1 MGFDEDDLVNYFS
14 KGKYYVPEEAMK
26 KLNQLLF
33 KELGEYC
40 EVCEED
46 RMICVLSPMC
56 PRRILLKVRIQ
67 SGASKDDLPKFCY
80 SQAVNNLRRY
90 MKKLTTLYKPVD
102 ELVYNK
108 DFIDIM
114 FPKLYDKFVSY
125 FNIDVD
131 RIHHLIENSK
141 VPAEKFDIYN
151 LDNQIFRKIINQNK
165 LIREGT
171 FIYNISDNLLLIWY
185 EDAIFISEFSDSSN
199 LTICNAKY
207 DVIVNLKII
216 EVVFQI
222 YCAQYGIIGHSIINS
237 PNQIS
242 LEMKIPISQISEDL
256 LNEESS
262 FFSDLIQKMQ
272 EFFSEIQISHDSD
285 EFMRFSVVYQNVEH
299 FLKRNNLKPLTYN
312 SIDSMIEKISGLK
325 KNEEI
330 IGVK

>member
-1 MGFDEDDLVNYFS
+1 MGFSEDDLVNYLS
-14 KGKYYVPEEAMK
+14 REKNYVPKEAMK

-40 EVCEED
+40 QICEED

-80 SQAVNNLRRY
+80 SQAVNNLKRY

-125 FNIDVD
+125 FNTDID
-131 RIHHLIENSK
+131 RIHQLIENSK
-141 VPAEKFDIYN
+141 VPAEKFDFN
-151 LDNQIFRKIINQNK
+151 LQDNQIFRKIINQNK

-171 FIYNISDNLLLIWY
+171 FIYHITENLLLIWY
-185 EDAIFISEFSDSSN
+185 EDAIFISEFSDNSN
-199 LTICNAKY
+199 LTICNAKH

-216 EVVFQI
+216 QIVFQI
-222 YCAQYGIIGHSIINS
+222 YCAQYGIIGHSILNS

-242 LEMKIPISQISEDL
+242 LEMKVPNLEISQDL
-256 LNEESS
+256 LNDEST
-262 FFSDLIQKMQ
+262 FFSDIIIFLQ
-272 EFFSEIQISHDSD
+272 EFFSEIEISQDSD
-285 EFMRFSVVYQNVEH
+285 NFMRFSIIYQNV
-299 FLKRNNLKPLTYN
+299 
-312 SIDSMIEKISGLK
+312 
-325 KNEEI
+325 
-330 IGVK
+330 

>member
-1 MGFDEDDLVNYFS
+1 MGFNEEDLVNYFS

-40 EVCEED
+40 DVCEED

-80 SQAVNNLRRY
+80 SQAVNNLKRY
-90 MKKLTTLYKPVD
+90 MKKLTTLYQPVD

-114 FPKLYDKFVSY
+114 FPRLYDKFVSY
-125 FNIDVD
+125 FNTDRD
-131 RIHHLIENSK
+131 RIHQLIENSK
-141 VPAEKFDIYN
+141 VPAEKFEIYN
-151 LDNQIFRKIINQNK
+151 FDNQIFRKIIDQNK
-165 LIREGT
+165 LIRDGT
-171 FIYNISDNLLLIWY
+171 FIYSISENLLLVWY
-185 EDAIFISEFSDSSN
+185 EEAIFISEFSDDSN

-222 YCAQYGIIGHSIINS
+222 YCAQYGIIGHSILDS
-237 PNQIS
+237 SNQIS
-242 LEMKIPISQISEDL
+242 LEMKIPMVKISEDL

-262 FFSDLIQKMQ
+262 FFSDLIQNMQ

-285 EFMRFSVVYQNVEH
+285 NFMRFSIVYQKIEH
-299 FLKRNNLKPLTYN
+299 FLKRNKLKPLTYN
-312 SIDSMIEKISGLK
+312 SIESMIKKVSKLK
-325 KNEEI
+325 KKDKEI
-330 IGVK
+330 I

>member
-1 MGFDEDDLVNYFS
+1 MGFSEEDLVNYFS
-14 KGKYYVPEEAMK
+14 KGKYYVPKEAMK

-40 EVCEED
+40 QICEED

-80 SQAVNNLRRY
+80 SQAVNNLKRY

-125 FNIDVD
+125 FNTDID

-141 VPAEKFDIYN
+141 VPAERFDIN
-151 LDNQIFRKIINQNK
+151 SLDNQIFLKIINQNK

-171 FIYNISDNLLLIWY
+171 FIYYISEYLLLIWY
-185 EDAIFISEFSDSSN
+185 EDTIFISNFSENSN
-199 LTICNAKY
+199 LTICNAKN
-207 DVIVNLKII
+207 DVIINLKII
-216 EVVFQI
+216 ELVFQI
-222 YCAQYGIIGHSIINS
+222 YCAQYGITGHSIVDS
-237 PNQIS
+237 TNQIS
-242 LEMKIPISQISEDL
+242 LEMKIAKSQISQDL
-256 LNEESS
+256 LNDESTYI
-262 FFSDLIQKMQ
+262 SDIIQFMQ
-272 EFFSEIQISHDSD
+272 EYFFEIQISQDSD
-285 EFMRFSVVYQNVEH
+285 DFMRFSIIYQNVEH
-299 FLKRNNLKPLTYN
+299 FLKRNKLKPLTYK
-312 SIDSMIEKISGLK
+312 SIHSMIKKIDGLK
-325 KNEEI
+325 NK
-330 IGVK
+330 

>member
-1 MGFDEDDLVNYFS
+1 MGFSEEDLVNYFS
-14 KGKYYVPEEAMK
+14 KGKNYVPKEAMK

-40 EVCEED
+40 QVCEED

-67 SGASKDDLPKFCY
+67 SGANKDDLPKFCY
-80 SQAVNNLRRY
+80 SQAVNNLKRY

-125 FNIDVD
+125 FNTDID
-131 RIHHLIENSK
+131 RIHQLIESSK
-141 VPAEKFDIYN
+141 VPAEKFDIN
-151 LDNQIFRKIINQNK
+151 SLDNQIFRKIINQNK

-171 FIYNISDNLLLIWY
+171 FIYHITENLLLIWY
-185 EDAIFISEFSDSSN
+185 EEAIFISDFSDDSH

-216 EVVFQI
+216 QIVFQI
-222 YCAQYGIIGHSIINS
+222 YCAQYGIIGHSILNS

-242 LEMKIPISQISEDL
+242 LEMKVPNSEISQDL
-256 LNEESS
+256 LDNNSV
-262 FFSDLIQKMQ
+262 FFSEIIIFLQ
-272 EFFSEIQISHDSD
+272 EFFSEIEISQDSD
-285 EFMRFSVVYQNVEH
+285 NFMRFSIIYQNVEH
-299 FLKRNNLKPLTYN
+299 FLKRNMLKPLTYK
-312 SIDSMIEKISGLK
+312 SIESMIEKINGLK
-325 KNEEI
+325 IDKI
-330 IGVK
+330 K

>member
-1 MGFDEDDLVNYFS
+1 MGFSEDDLVNYFS

-40 EVCEED
+40 QICEED

-67 SGASKDDLPKFCY
+67 SGATKDDLPKFCY
-80 SQAVNNLRRY
+80 SQAVNNLKRY

-125 FNIDVD
+125 FNTDAD

-141 VPAEKFDIYN
+141 VPAEKFDMSN

-171 FIYNISDNLLLIWY
+171 FIYNISGNLLLIWY
-185 EDAIFISEFSDSSN
+185 EDAIFISDFSEKSN
-199 LTICNAKY
+199 LTICNAKN

-216 EVVFQI
+216 ELVFQI
-222 YCAQYGIIGHSIINS
+222 YCAQYGIIGHSILDS

-242 LEMKIPISQISEDL
+242 LEMKILKSQISQDL
-256 LNEESS
+256 LNDESS
-262 FFSDLIQKMQ
+262 YISDIIQFMQ
-272 EFFSEIQISHDSD
+272 EYFSEIQIFQDS
-285 EFMRFSVVYQNVEH
+285 ENFMRFSIVYQNIEH
-299 FLKRNNLKPLTYN
+299 FLKRNKLKPLTYK
-312 SIDSMIEKISGLK
+312 SIHSMIKKIDGLK
-325 KNEEI
+325 NK
-330 IGVK
+330 

>member
-1 MGFDEDDLVNYFS
+1 MGFSEEDLVNYFS

-40 EVCEED
+40 QICEED

-80 SQAVNNLRRY
+80 SQAVNNLKRY

-125 FNIDVD
+125 FNNDIN
-131 RIHHLIENSK
+131 RIHQLIENSK
-141 VPAEKFDIYN
+141 VPAEKFDMSN

-171 FIYNISDNLLLIWY
+171 FIYNISENLLLIWY
-185 EDAIFISEFSDSSN
+185 EDAIFISNFSENSN
-199 LTICNAKY
+199 LTICNAKN
-207 DVIVNLKII
+207 DVIINLKII
-216 EVVFQI
+216 ESVFQI
-222 YCAQYGIIGHSIINS
+222 YCAQYGIIGHSILDS

-242 LEMKIPISQISEDL
+242 LEMKITKSQISQDL
-256 LNEESS
+256 LSDESS
-262 FFSDLIQKMQ
+262 YISEIIQFMQ
-272 EFFSEIQISHDSD
+272 EYFSEIQIFQDSKD
-285 EFMRFSVVYQNVEH
+285 FMRFSIVYQNVEH
-299 FLKRNNLKPLTYN
+299 FLKRNKLKPLTYK
-312 SIDSMIEKISGLK
+312 SIHSMIKKINGLK
-325 KNEEI
+325 KKKFRI
-330 IGVK
+330 L

>member
-1 MGFDEDDLVNYFS
+1 MSFGEEDLIRYVS
-14 KGKYYVPEEAMK
+14 KGKDYVPEEAMK

-40 EVCEED
+40 QICEED

-67 SGASKDDLPKFCY
+67 SGAGKDDLPKFCY
-80 SQAVNNLRRY
+80 SQAVNNLKRY
-90 MKKLTTLYKPVD
+90 IKKLTSLYKPVD

-125 FNIDVD
+125 FNTDID
-131 RIHHLIENSK
+131 RIHLLIENSK

-171 FIYNISDNLLLIWY
+171 FIYHISENLLLIWY
-185 EDAIFISEFSDSSN
+185 DEAIFISEFSDKSN
-199 LTICNAKY
+199 LTICNAKH
-207 DVIVNLKII
+207 DVIINLKII
-216 EVVFQI
+216 EAVFQI
-222 YCAQYGIIGHSIINS
+222 YCAQYGIIGHSILDS

-256 LNEESS
+256 LIDESS
-262 FFSDLIQKMQ
+262 FFSDLIQFMK
-272 EFFSEIQISHDSD
+272 EFFSEIQISKDSD
-285 EFMRFSVVYQNVEH
+285 DFMRFSIIYQNVEH

-312 SIDSMIEKISGLK
+312 SIKSMIEKLNELK
-325 KNEEI
+325 KKNKEI
-330 IGVK
+330 E

>member
-1 MGFDEDDLVNYFS
+1 MVFNEDKLINYFS
-14 KGKYYVPEEAMK
+14 QGKYYVPKEAMK

-40 EVCEED
+40 QICEED

-67 SGASKDDLPKFCY
+67 SGANKDDLPKFCY
-80 SQAVNNLRRY
+80 SQAVNNLKRY

-102 ELVYNK
+102 ELVFNK

-125 FNIDVD
+125 FNTDID
-131 RIHHLIENSK
+131 RIHQLIENSK

-151 LDNQIFRKIINQNK
+151 LDNQIFQKIINQNK

-171 FIYNISDNLLLIWY
+171 FIYNISANLLLIWY
-185 EDAIFISEFSDSSN
+185 EDAIFVSEFSNNSN

-222 YCAQYGIIGHSIINS
+222 YCAQYGIIGHSILDS
-237 PNQIS
+237 ENQIS
-242 LEMKIPISQISEDL
+242 LEMKVPISEISQDL
-256 LNEESS
+256 LKDDSS
-262 FFSDLIQKMQ
+262 FFSDVIKFLQ
-272 EFFSEIQISHDSD
+272 EFFSEIQISQDSD
-285 EFMRFSVVYQNVEH
+285 DFMRFSVIYQNVEH
-299 FLKRNNLKPLTYN
+299 FLKRNKLKPLTYN
-312 SIDSMIEKISGLK
+312 SIESMIEKINGLK
-325 KNEEI
+325 KKKI
-330 IGVK
+330 K